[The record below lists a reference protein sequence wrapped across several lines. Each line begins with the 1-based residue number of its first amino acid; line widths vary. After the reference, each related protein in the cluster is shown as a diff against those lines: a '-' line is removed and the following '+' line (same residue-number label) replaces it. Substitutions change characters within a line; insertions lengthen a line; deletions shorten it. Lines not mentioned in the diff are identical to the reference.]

1 MPHDLRRRLSGVGLL
16 IVVPSLAVAA
26 CAPAATVPSPSVRA
40 AGPAPSVAPAAK
52 PTSPAEARLPDAF
65 NALLGVGRSGSADL
79 EVIEATSGHS
89 FLRLPVGAPDASWGH
104 VLSTSTAGDST
115 IVRTL
120 VVEETADAREL
131 RIDGNWQ
138 LPTVGLDPVPAGR
151 SADGSTFVLAQ
162 PRTDPYA
169 TSTAPSRFAVIHAP
183 IPPAVGPLEL
193 GRIIEVPGQL
203 DFDALSPD
211 GSVLYVVEHL
221 DEVAGGAYQVRSIDT
236 ATGRMDDVPV
246 ADKRNVDE
254 AMAGR
259 PITQLRMDGGMV
271 YTLYRGTEHPFVHA
285 LSSAD
290 KWALCI
296 DLPATGQADA
306 DAASDW
312 ALTSAPGS
320 RSVFAVNATL
330 GLIAELDSGDFSI
343 RRQATLPAAPVSA
356 AGPRIVLAK
365 FGNEPGGPLG
375 RRAAVTPNGDTI
387 VAGGRDGVVG
397 VAAKDLSVAWRA
409 LPGEA
414 IRGVGLAQHGTTAY
428 VLLASG
434 RIVAISAADGSI
446 LGSVPGDDYDRLVA
460 VLGG

>member
-1 MPHDLRRRLSGVGLL
+1 M
-16 IVVPSLAVAA
+16 
-26 CAPAATVPSPSVRA
+26 
-40 AGPAPSVAPAAK
+40 APAAK
-52 PTSPAEARLPDAF
+52 PTSPAEARLPDAL
-65 NALLGVGRSGSADL
+65 NALLAVGRSGAKDL

-89 FLRLPVGAPDASWGH
+89 FLRLPAGAPDASWGH
-104 VLSTSTAGDST
+104 VLSTSTAGGST
-115 IVRTL
+115 TVRTL

-131 RIDGNWQ
+131 RIDGDWQ

-151 SADGSTFVLAQ
+151 SADGSTFVLVQ

-169 TSTAPSRFAVIHAP
+169 TSATPSRFAIIHAP
-183 IPPAVGPLEL
+183 VPPAVGTLEL
-193 GRIIEVPGQL
+193 GRIIEVPGHF

-221 DEVAGGAYQVRSIDT
+221 DVAAGGAYQVRSIDT
-236 ATGRMDDVPV
+236 ATGRMDAVPI
-246 ADKRNVDE
+246 ADKRNIDE
-254 AMAGR
+254 AIAGR
-259 PITQLRMDGGMV
+259 PITQLRTDGGMV
-271 YTLYRGTEHPFVHA
+271 YTLYRGAEHPFVHA
-285 LSSAD
+285 LTSTD

-296 DLPATGQADA
+296 DLPAAGQADA

-312 ALTSAPGS
+312 ALTSLPGS

-330 GLIAELDSGDFSI
+330 GLVAEIDPSDLSI

-356 AGPRIVLAK
+356 SGPRIVLAK

-375 RRAAVTPNGDTI
+375 RRAAVTPDGGTI
-387 VAGGRDGVVG
+387 VAGGRDGLLG

-414 IRGVGLAQHGTTAY
+414 IRGVGLAQHGPTAY
-428 VLLASG
+428 VLLGSG
-434 RIVAISAADGSI
+434 RIVAVSTVDGSV
-446 LGSVPGDDYDRLVA
+446 LGSVPGTGYDRLVA

>member
-1 MPHDLRRRLSGVGLL
+1 M
-16 IVVPSLAVAA
+16 
-26 CAPAATVPSPSVRA
+26 
-40 AGPAPSVAPAAK
+40 PSVAPAAK

-104 VLSTSTAGDST
+104 VLSTSTAGGST
-115 IVRTL
+115 IIRTL

-131 RIDGNWQ
+131 RIDGDWH

-169 TSTAPSRFAVIHAP
+169 TSTAPSRFAVVHAP
-183 IPPAVGPLEL
+183 VPPAVGPLEL
-193 GRIIEVPGQL
+193 GRIIEVPGQF

-211 GSVLYVVEHL
+211 GSILYVVEHL
-221 DEVAGGAYQVRSIDT
+221 DDVAGGAYQVRSIDT
-236 ATGRMDDVPV
+236 TTGRMDDVPV

-259 PITQLRMDGGMV
+259 PITQLRTDGGMV

-285 LSSAD
+285 LNSAE

-296 DLPATGQADA
+296 DLPATGQSDA
-306 DAASDW
+306 DAAVGLGADLG
-312 ALTSAPGS
+312 AGEPERLRRQRDPRARRRDRPERPLDPAPGHAAGGAGV
-320 RSVFAVNATL
+320 RS
-330 GLIAELDSGDFSI
+330 
-343 RRQATLPAAPVSA
+343 
-356 AGPRIVLAK
+356 GPRIVLAK

-387 VAGGRDGVVG
+387 VAGGRDGLVG
-397 VAAKDLSVAWRA
+397 VTAKDLSVAWRA

-414 IRGVGLAQHGTTAY
+414 IRGVGLAQRGTTAY
-428 VLLASG
+428 VLLGSG
-434 RIVAISAADGSI
+434 RIVAVSTVDGSI

>member
-1 MPHDLRRRLSGVGLL
+1 MPHDPRRRLTGVGLL
-16 IVVPSLAVAA
+16 IVVPSLAFAA
-26 CAPAATVPSPSVRA
+26 CAPAATAPSPSARPA
-40 AGPAPSVAPAAK
+40 AHLPSAAPAAN

-65 NALLGVGRSGSADL
+65 NALLAVGRWGAANF

-104 VLSTSTAGDST
+104 VLSTSTADGST

-120 VVEETADAREL
+120 VVEETSDAREL
-131 RIDGNWQ
+131 RIPGDWQ

-151 SADGSTFVLAQ
+151 SADGSTFVLAE

-169 TSTAPSRFAVIHAP
+169 TSTTSSRFAVIHAP
-183 IPPAVGPLEL
+183 VPPAVGPLEL
-193 GRIIEVPGQL
+193 GRIIEVPGPL

-221 DEVAGGAYQVRSIDT
+221 DDVAGGAYQVRSIDT
-236 ATGRMDDVPV
+236 ATGRMDDVPL

-259 PITQLRMDGGMV
+259 PITQLRTDGGMI

-285 LSSAD
+285 LHSAE

-312 ALTSAPGS
+312 ALTPVPGS
-320 RSVFAVNATL
+320 RNVFAVNATL
-330 GLIAELDSGDFSI
+330 GLVSEIDPDDLSI
-343 RRQATLPAAPVSA
+343 RRQATLPAAQASA
-356 AGPRIVLAK
+356 AGPRIVLAQ

-387 VAGGRDGVVG
+387 VAGGRDGLVG
-397 VAAKDLSVAWRA
+397 VAVKDLSVAWRA

-414 IRGVGLAQHGTTAY
+414 IRGVGLAQRGTTAY

-434 RIVAISAADGSI
+434 RIVAVSTADGSV

>member
-1 MPHDLRRRLSGVGLL
+1 MPHDRRRRLSGAGLL
-16 IVVPSLAVAA
+16 IVVPSLVFAA
-26 CAPAATVPSPSVRA
+26 CAPAGTAPSPSERP

-52 PTSPAEARLPDAF
+52 PTSPAEAQLPDAF
-65 NALLGVGRSGSADL
+65 NALLGVGRSGAADL

-89 FLRLPVGAPDASWGH
+89 FLHLPVGAPDASWGH
-104 VLSTSTAGDST
+104 VLSTSSANGST
-115 IVRTL
+115 VVRTL
-120 VVEETADAREL
+120 VVEETADAREV
-131 RIDGNWQ
+131 RIDGEWR

-162 PRTDPYA
+162 PRSDPYA
-169 TSTAPSRFAVIHAP
+169 TSTTPSRFAVIHAP
-183 IPPAVGPLEL
+183 AAPAVGPLRL
-193 GRIIEVPGQL
+193 GRIIEVPGQF
-203 DFDALSPD
+203 DYDALSPD

-221 DEVAGGAYQVRSIDT
+221 DDVAGGAYQVRSIDT
-236 ATGRMDDVPV
+236 ATGRMDEVPI
-246 ADKRNVDE
+246 ADKRNIDE

-285 LSSAD
+285 LNSAE

-312 ALTSAPGS
+312 ALASAPGS
-320 RSVFAVNATL
+320 RTVFAVNATL
-330 GLIAELDSGDFSI
+330 GLVAEIDPGDFSI
-343 RRQATLPAAPVSA
+343 RRQATLPAAAASA
-356 AGPRIVLAK
+356 AGPRVVLAK

-387 VAGGRDGVVG
+387 VAGGRDGLVG
-397 VAAKDLSVAWRA
+397 VTAKDLSVAWRA

-414 IRGVGLAQHGTTAY
+414 IRGVGLGQRGATAF

-434 RIVAISAADGSI
+434 RIVPVSAVDGSI